1 MFFSVE
7 VMTFVFGS
15 VWPLFDSLS
24 VLLILMPFSN
34 VGCPIGML
42 VGAMTMSFVVQPL
55 TFINVPVSMDQ
66 SSVAVRLVSL
76 PLAIIL
82 GSVLPH
88 LLPVAVFHS
97 IEEFSCVYG
106 SVT

>member
-7 VMTFVFGS
+7 VMTLVFGS

-24 VLLILMPFSN
+24 VLLILVPFSD
-34 VGCPIGML
+34 VSSAISML
-42 VGAMTMSFVVQPL
+42 IGAMAVSFVVQPL

-66 SSVAVRLVSL
+66 SSVTVRLVSL

-97 IEEFSCVYG
+97 IEELSCVNG

>member
-7 VMTFVFGS
+7 VVSFVLGAI
-15 VWPLFDSLS
+15 WPLFDSLS
-24 VLLILMPFSN
+24 VLLILVPLTN
-34 VGCPIGML
+34 VGGTICVL
-42 VGAMTMSFVVQPL
+42 VGAVAVSFVVQPL
-55 TFINVPVSMDQ
+55 ALVNVSVGMDQ
-66 SSVAVRLVSL
+66 GSVAVRLVSL

-88 LLPVAVFHS
+88 LLPVAVLHS
-97 IEEFSCVYG
+97 IEELSRVDS